1 MIDETIV
8 VGAFQCNC
16 RLLVCEETGEAALI
30 DPGDEPRKI
39 LGAIERAQANL
50 DKPLSVKYLLHTHA
64 HLDHIGATR
73 NVREALADTQ
83 GEVIPQIF
91 LHKGDEPLYRALK
104 QQGQMM
110 GFRYDDPLPVDQ
122 YFEDEQ
128 DLSVG
133 RIKMS
138 VLHTPGHSPGS
149 CCLRLHEDSEVGS
162 AESVYS
168 GDTLFQFS
176 VGRTDLMGGDMGALI
191 RSIKGRLLTLDDDTR
206 VCPGHGP
213 ETKIG
218 LEKRVNPFLT

>member
-1 MIDETIV
+1 MKLSFH
-8 VGAFQCNC
+8 GADRN
-16 RLLVCEETGEAALI
+16 VTGSCHMVEAKGKRILI
-30 DPGDEPRKI
+30 DCGMFQGGRELAEENRDDFGFAPEKI
-39 LGAIERAQANL
+39 DI
-50 DKPLSVKYLLHTHA
+50 VLLTHA

-91 LHKGDEPLYRALK
+91 LHQGDEPLYRALK
-104 QQGQMM
+104 QQGQML

-133 RIKMS
+133 RIRMS
-138 VLHTPGHSPGS
+138 ILHTPGHSPGS

-162 AESVYS
+162 SESVYS